1 MKVRVNKELEQ
12 LKFQFENSKSDVK
25 CVVIIEKKEKQY
37 VQQIMY
43 TNQDYYLQNL
53 PLILTLPMNR

>member
-12 LKFQFENSKSDVK
+12 LKFQFENSKSNVK

-37 VQQIMY
+37 VRQIMY
-43 TNQDYYLQNL
+43 TNQDYYLQNV